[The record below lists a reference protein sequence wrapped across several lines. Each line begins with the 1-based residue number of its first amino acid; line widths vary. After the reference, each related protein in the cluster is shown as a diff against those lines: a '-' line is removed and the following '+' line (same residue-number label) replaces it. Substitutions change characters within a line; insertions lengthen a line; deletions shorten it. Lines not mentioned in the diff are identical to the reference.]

1 MSILATGGSLSVSY
15 LSGALLHVITCQSLI
30 RFSAAGPLLLTGAAI
45 LMEEEPIHH
54 FRSRTTLFRPP
65 VVESVLSGA
74 ASLSGPLKL
83 LTATILVPSYSTAL
97 FYYFTSPVLHFTP
110 EIMGR
115 LQVCG
120 SLASVAAALV
130 YKKYLSRRIMAHQL
144 MKVVSW
150 ASVPVAASSLL
161 LTIPAFEGRLNP
173 IRVALFRH
181 VLLEF
186 GSVLTYLPITTQL
199 AKSAPKEGSGVYFA
213 IFSSSVEALNLAS
226 SVVSSEVTNVLG
238 VTSGN
243 FTNLTPLIVL
253 CTACN
258 TIPLLVTLNVDDGGN
273 GDPAP
278 GGGDEEPGS
287 FLPSGAASEHVDR
300 YEPTLAAFPR
310 LRRSHIRSFDKRVG
324 SPARLDTHPPGV
336 GRNVFKHWSDRKTA
350 KMMHELL
357 LTDYNSEL
365 GDVDNEV
372 LLSAKLW
379 TKEALRATQQVITF
393 GGNEYSALYLYKKPL
408 DEFGA
413 TSSIFADFC
422 APSIPAYDT
431 LSEIEAAKLWDG
443 RLPRTGI
450 CFPAC
455 KAEGYD
461 AAQSISLEDEL
472 SLDALPAGKALTMTL
487 YAASGDSRPY
497 CSQLGIDI
505 EEHDLLCVEPED
517 GCETDSFRN
526 EVCYSGQQKDH
537 GAICISWGRV
547 FLAILCSAP
556 TQFVLDVLLLLIAI
570 SDSGYKSQLGE
581 HDLADTAVVA
591 ASRKCTLQWLLLSV
605 FVALVLVVSSD
616 VFHTIKYGRPLSF
629 LVFWFAVFV
638 LDQLRNLAFQA
649 LIWFVLMRKLG
660 RVRVE
665 PDQNPPGSSLTTG
678 SDGHQGEAH
687 EPSPWQLLR
696 GLTIL
701 VVDSRGFE
709 FSVYGLVGVYAL
721 FILAALGIEEYVS
734 EAVSDVF
741 ETVDTVFLVFFLL
754 EIIMR
759 LIAETGYWYLNDRWN
774 LFDFVIVV
782 GSFVAKIAAPGNAKS
797 FTILRLFR
805 LLRLVLALRKAGRSR
820 KKRRG
825 HHGADTALQFS
836 SRVDRVMDILREVR
850 ETKGLSGPMRERVN
864 WASEIINTNNL
875 YTISVTAGKRG
886 TSGGDGDDELAA
898 IRQEINEWLALGSAS
913 AKTSTKT
920 WRDNELEKFL
930 AKKKAAAGAAAD
942 DSMTKVPLRSRTGVL
957 LENILAGERP
967 VIEPSDVSV
976 QRLDLDPATARV
988 IGYLSRSA
996 TSWTFNVFTLR
1007 YLLGHPESLP
1017 DPEAFDASYVPEL
1030 DPSSKRPAEV
1040 LAVPKTAQRR
1050 RGTVFSLVAPR
1061 LSTRGSISGGVVSH
1075 SALAVKLSSLGKD
1088 VATGTLHR
1096 TFNTH
1101 AALGVFSDS
1110 DLPELPLLL
1119 CSGMYF
1125 FCVVSAFGGEYGQI
1139 GPLSP
1144 SGKFEKPKDQL
1155 IQPERDLK
1163 LDLTATAEFLSGIEK
1178 GCRSSNPYHNSMHT
1192 VEVMQAMLGLL
1203 VSLQQGPTCPQF
1215 FSAQELQAGL
1225 FAAAIHDYEHP
1236 GVDSPFLVNTHHP
1249 MAIRYSDN
1257 AVLENHHLA
1266 AAFTLLSK
1274 MTVNPMEAYS
1284 EDDWAL
1290 SRKMIIEMVLMTDN
1304 QNHFTA
1310 LSELRSK
1317 LKNSPATFPDNKCEH
1332 SDRQLLLNILLHAAD
1347 ISYPSRDIELEKC
1360 ESRCYLLWAPR
1371 VMEEFSRQGDLER
1384 DKGMPLSPMHDRD
1397 NVKLSKCQVGF
1408 IDVLVLPLYQ
1418 VLAQMLPDLVNGEC
1432 LPNLQ
1437 LSRQYYATRED
1448 FAPVEG
1454 ADIGNGLR
1462 SSLAFKQMSKIKSFN
1477 TSKVVAALKLALR
1490 LPWRHHPVLSA
1501 SISRKKRSEDDVP
1514 GESVPDCDWKGDT
1527 LLSSLAT
1534 LGDHEKL
1541 SKLLDEAPADLGD
1554 VNRLNRFGQSPLFLA
1569 ARWGHHQAA
1578 QVLLVHG
1585 ADPHCAAESY
1595 SHTTPMMAA
1604 ASAGKVE
1611 VVRTMLGWL
1620 LKKEGVEGVRKALQ
1634 RTDHN
1639 MNWTCI
1645 VGAARWGQTQTVELL
1660 VKCFR
1665 LCPGIQ
1671 EAFLADQLALAAKWA
1686 RLGRHG
1692 EVSDVLAMYGSESS
1706 PVKHEAKVELLR
1718 QVLRCLD

>member
-1 MSILATGGSLSVSY
+1 MSAESLSKKRLEEARSIAEHLARLVELADRHLSERPEEESPMKETYPTHARQDLESELYLLKTENDLLKQRCQKEGRVATLTEEMGELVRMQAATISRLEDELKNTREECRQLKQRLQLKSRKAKENSITQDNLTPRQKGMNGGGVSSLIENRETYNPGADQTCNVDSFVFVDFIPASCCARPQGVAERMLLHLKLMPGSPRSARQHPDGHGGPSGEKRTESNAEPIISSVAGQDRSLIAWGAMPSLSAQRYLHLSALVGGLGSITSLAIPFLLKDIMHLHPAETALLGAIASIPMLFKPAVAMASDNLPLLGYRRKPYLVLGSMSHSMSLIALAHLPAATGFVPIALIVLAMSTASAVVVTVKDTLMLQESSREQADGSHLISDMSILATGGSLSVSY

-1101 AALGVFSDS
+1101 AALGVFSD
-1110 DLPELPLLL
+1110 
-1119 CSGMYF
+1119 
-1125 FCVVSAFGGEYGQI
+1125 
-1139 GPLSP
+1139 
-1144 SGKFEKPKDQL
+1144 
-1155 IQPERDLK
+1155 R
-1163 LDLTATAEFLSGIEK
+1163 
-1178 GCRSSNPYHNSMHT
+1178 
-1192 VEVMQAMLGLL
+1192 
-1203 VSLQQGPTCPQF
+1203 
-1215 FSAQELQAGL
+1215 
-1225 FAAAIHDYEHP
+1225 
-1236 GVDSPFLVNTHHP
+1236 
-1249 MAIRYSDN
+1249 
-1257 AVLENHHLA
+1257 
-1266 AAFTLLSK
+1266 
-1274 MTVNPMEAYS
+1274 
-1284 EDDWAL
+1284 
-1290 SRKMIIEMVLMTDN
+1290 
-1304 QNHFTA
+1304 
-1310 LSELRSK
+1310 
-1317 LKNSPATFPDNKCEH
+1317 
-1332 SDRQLLLNILLHAAD
+1332 
-1347 ISYPSRDIELEKC
+1347 
-1360 ESRCYLLWAPR
+1360 
-1371 VMEEFSRQGDLER
+1371 
-1384 DKGMPLSPMHDRD
+1384 
-1397 NVKLSKCQVGF
+1397 
-1408 IDVLVLPLYQ
+1408 
-1418 VLAQMLPDLVNGEC
+1418 
-1432 LPNLQ
+1432 
-1437 LSRQYYATRED
+1437 
-1448 FAPVEG
+1448 
-1454 ADIGNGLR
+1454 
-1462 SSLAFKQMSKIKSFN
+1462 
-1477 TSKVVAALKLALR
+1477 
-1490 LPWRHHPVLSA
+1490 
-1501 SISRKKRSEDDVP
+1501 
-1514 GESVPDCDWKGDT
+1514 
-1527 LLSSLAT
+1527 
-1534 LGDHEKL
+1534 
-1541 SKLLDEAPADLGD
+1541 
-1554 VNRLNRFGQSPLFLA
+1554 
-1569 ARWGHHQAA
+1569 
-1578 QVLLVHG
+1578 
-1585 ADPHCAAESY
+1585 
-1595 SHTTPMMAA
+1595 
-1604 ASAGKVE
+1604 
-1611 VVRTMLGWL
+1611 
-1620 LKKEGVEGVRKALQ
+1620 
-1634 RTDHN
+1634 
-1639 MNWTCI
+1639 
-1645 VGAARWGQTQTVELL
+1645 
-1660 VKCFR
+1660 
-1665 LCPGIQ
+1665 
-1671 EAFLADQLALAAKWA
+1671 
-1686 RLGRHG
+1686 
-1692 EVSDVLAMYGSESS
+1692 
-1706 PVKHEAKVELLR
+1706 
-1718 QVLRCLD
+1718 